1 MLFRL
6 RLQYLGGFEIM
17 SLLYCPECGHEIS
30 TAAVACPNCGRPLSA
45 AKPVIE
51 RTAVIAPVRR
61 DDGVPKWIFIP
72 LGIIGAILLF
82 VVFTF
87 MSRNSEDA
95 NTNLNVNVSARR
107 STTTANPDRT
117 TDVPSSSVTVPPPA
131 DSQTVTT
138 TVPGSQTSVNMP
150 PTKGSVV
157 IDAKIA
163 SRTGAPQAVKNEKFY
178 LLDKDLE
185 MILSEA
191 GLEPIEGNSLM
202 NSLGLSVLYPDRFS
216 DFNRD
221 ALRAIK
227 GHIKYA
233 GTTDGN
239 GKAEMGGI
247 EPNSYYLFGVTRSG
261 KGFAIWSSPVSVI
274 AGQNAL
280 NLTPQR
286 LTEMNAP
293 GD

>member
-1 MLFRL
+1 
-6 RLQYLGGFEIM
+6 
-17 SLLYCPECGHEIS
+17 
-30 TAAVACPNCGRPLSA
+30 V
-45 AKPVIE
+45 V
-51 RTAVIAPVRR
+51 APVRR

-95 NTNLNVNVSARR
+95 NSNLNVNVSARR
-107 STTTANPDRT
+107 STTTANTDRT
-117 TDVPSSSVTVPPPA
+117 TDIPPSTVNVPPST
-131 DSQTVTT
+131 DSQTVT
-138 TVPGSQTSVNMP
+138 TVPGSQTSVNLP
-150 PTKGSVV
+150 PNKGSVT

-191 GLEPIEGNSLM
+191 DLEPIEGQSLT
-202 NSLGLSVLYPDRFS
+202 NSLGLSVLYPDRFAE
-216 DFNRD
+216 FNRD

-233 GTTDGN
+233 GTTDAN

-261 KGFAIWSSPVSVI
+261 KGFAIWSSPVSII

-280 NLTPQR
+280 NLTPQQ
-286 LTEMNAP
+286 LTEMNVAP

>member
-1 MLFRL
+1 
-6 RLQYLGGFEIM
+6 M
-17 SLLYCPECGHEIS
+17 SLIYCPECGHEIS

-45 AKPVIE
+45 RPPVVE
-51 RTAVIAPVRR
+51 RTAVVAPVHR
-61 DDGVPKWIFIP
+61 DDGIPKWVFIP
-72 LGIIGAILLF
+72 LGVIGVVLVIVFF
-82 VVFTF
+82 VF
-87 MSRNSEDA
+87 MSRNSADDS
-95 NTNLNVNVSARR
+95 NLNVNVSARR
-107 STTTANPDRT
+107 GSTANDRVSSDIPSTTVNA
-117 TDVPSSSVTVPPPA
+117 PPI
-131 DSQTVTT
+131 DNSQTV
-138 TVPGSQTSVNMP
+138 TVPGSQTSVNLP
-150 PTKGSVV
+150 PDKGSVV

-163 SRTGAPQAVKNEKFY
+163 GRTGTPQPVKNEKFY

-191 GLEPIEGNSLM
+191 NLQPIEGQSLA
-202 NSLGLSVLYPDRFS
+202 NSLGLSVLYPDRYA

-227 GHIKYA
+227 SHIKYA

-261 KGFAIWSSPVSVI
+261 KGFAIWSSPVSIV

-280 NLTPQR
+280 NLTPQQV
-286 LTEMNAP
+286 TEMNVAP
-293 GD
+293 SGD